1 VGHPGRF
8 ESSPA
13 GCRRSAR
20 NLPIASG
27 AAVVAFLASFAGPFF
42 AQDAP
47 APPKAAPP
55 KAAKQGKAMPSRP
68 VEPTPRW
75 PDGRV
80 NLGSAPGH
88 KGYWELRPNFAGR
101 PTGPVPFQPWAKA
114 VYDYRQA
121 SQKTTPPPYINCK
134 ASPGPE
140 YLLAPGF
147 EIVDAPELKSIFL
160 MDMGGA
166 HTWRVIYMDGRAHPK
181 PEDLRPTFLGHSIGR
196 WEGDTLVVDSVG
208 FNEKIWAIGSY
219 PTTSQLHLT
228 ERFTRPTLGSLD
240 YEMTIDDPGAY
251 TAPWSSRGTI
261 NESGAAGW
269 VANGEMF
276 EYICEDDR

>member
-1 VGHPGRF
+1 MLGRDITGRSF
-8 ESSPA
+8 A
-13 GCRRSAR
+13 GPH
-20 NLPIASG
+20 LPFASG
-27 AAVVAFLASFAGPFF
+27 AAVLAFLSSFAAPFF

-47 APPKAAPP
+47 APPKAVAP
-55 KAAKQGKAMPSRP
+55 KAAKQGKATPSRP

-101 PTGPVPFQPWAKA
+101 PTGAVPFQPWAKEL
-114 VYDYRQA
+114 YNYRQA

-181 PEDLRPTFLGHSIGR
+181 PEDLRPTYLGHSIGH

-208 FNEKIWAIGSY
+208 FNEKIWVIGSY
-219 PTTSQLHLT
+219 PTTNQLHLT
-228 ERFTRPTLGSLD
+228 ERFTRPTLGSLT
-240 YEMTIDDPGAY
+240 YEVTIDDPGAY
-251 TAPWSSRGTI
+251 TATWGSRGTI

-269 VANGEMF
+269 VENGEMF

>member
-1 VGHPGRF
+1 MDLPGRF

-13 GCRRSAR
+13 ECPRSAR
-20 NLPIASG
+20 HLPIASG

-47 APPKAAPP
+47 APPKAPP
-55 KAAKQGKAMPSRP
+55 KAAKQGKAAPSRP

-101 PTGPVPFQPWAKA
+101 PTGAVPFQPWAKELFN
-114 VYDYRQA
+114 YRQA
-121 SQKTTPPPYINCK
+121 SQKTTQPPYIDCK

-140 YLLAPGF
+140 YFLAPGF

-181 PEDLRPTFLGHSIGR
+181 PEDLRPTYLGHSIGH

-219 PTTSQLHLT
+219 PTTNQLHLV
-228 ERFTRPTLGSLD
+228 ERFTRPTLGSLTYD
-240 YEMTIDDPGAY
+240 VTIDDPGAY
-251 TAPWSSRGTI
+251 TATWGSRGTI

-269 VANGEMF
+269 VENGEMF